1 MDANPN
7 MAGSK
12 LAEGGCAC
20 GAVRYRMLGPPL
32 IVHCCHCSWCQRET
46 GSAFVVNALIESD
59 RVQLLAG
66 SVELTDT
73 PSASGAG
80 QHIARCA
87 RCRIALWSH
96 YAFAGIG
103 ERVKF
108 VRVGTLD
115 EPAQLPPDVH
125 IFTSSKLPWLDLAGN
140 AAVFPEYYRKKDVWS
155 EASLA
160 RLQALLG

>member
-1 MDANPN
+1 MDANPD
-7 MAGSK
+7 MAGSQ
-12 LAEGGCAC
+12 LAQGCCAC
-20 GAVRYRMLGPPL
+20 GDVRYRMLGPPL

-46 GSAFVVNALIESD
+46 GTAFALNAIIESD
-59 RVQLLAG
+59 RMQLLAG
-66 SVELTDT
+66 SVELIDT

-80 QHIARCA
+80 QQIARCA
-87 RCRIALWSH
+87 RCQTALWSH

-125 IFTSSKLPWLDLAGN
+125 IFTSSKLPWLDLAGS
-140 AAVFPEYYRKKDVWS
+140 AAVFPQYYRKKDVWS

>member
-1 MDANPN
+1 MSQDI
-7 MAGSK
+7 AGSHS
-12 LAEGGCAC
+12 AEGGCGC
-20 GAVRYRMLGPPL
+20 DDVRYRMLGPPM

-46 GSAFVVNALIESD
+46 GSAFVLNALIETD
-59 RVQLLAG
+59 RVQLMAG
-66 SVELTDT
+66 SVELVDT

-80 QHIARCA
+80 QQIARCG
-87 RCRIALWSH
+87 RCRTALWSH

-115 EPAQLPPDVH
+115 VPAQLPPDVH
-125 IFTSSKLPWLDLAGN
+125 IFTSSKLPWLSLAGG
-140 AAVFPEYYRKKDVWS
+140 APALPEYYRKKDIWS

-160 RLQALLG
+160 RLQALTE

>member
-1 MDANPN
+1 MNASPN
-7 MAGSK
+7 MAGSQ

-46 GSAFVVNALIESD
+46 GSALVLNALIEGD
-59 RVQLLAG
+59 RMQLLAG
-66 SVELTDT
+66 SVELIDT

-80 QHIARCA
+80 QQIARCA
-87 RCRIALWSH
+87 RCQTALWSH

-125 IFTSSKLPWLDLAGN
+125 IFTSSKLPWLDLAGS
-140 AAVFPEYYRKKDVWS
+140 AAVFPQYYRKKDVWS

>member
-1 MDANPN
+1 M
-7 MAGSK
+7 
-12 LAEGGCAC
+12 
-20 GAVRYRMLGPPL
+20 
-32 IVHCCHCSWCQRET
+32 
-46 GSAFVVNALIESD
+46 
-59 RVQLLAG
+59 
-66 SVELTDT
+66 DT

-80 QHIARCA
+80 QQIARCA

-103 ERVKF
+103 EQVKF

-125 IFTSSKLPWLDLAGN
+125 IFTSSKLPWLELAGS
-140 AAVFPEYYRKKDVWS
+140 AAVLPEYYRKKDVWS

>member
-1 MDANPN
+1 
-7 MAGSK
+7 
-12 LAEGGCAC
+12 
-20 GAVRYRMLGPPL
+20 MLGPPL

-46 GSAFVVNALIESD
+46 GSAFVLNALIESD
-59 RVQLLAG
+59 RVQLQAG
-66 SVELTDT
+66 SVELVDT

-87 RCRIALWSH
+87 RCQTALWSH

-103 ERVKF
+103 EQVKF

-125 IFTSSKLPWLDLAGN
+125 IFTRSKLPWLDLPGS

-160 RLQALLG
+160 RLQALMG